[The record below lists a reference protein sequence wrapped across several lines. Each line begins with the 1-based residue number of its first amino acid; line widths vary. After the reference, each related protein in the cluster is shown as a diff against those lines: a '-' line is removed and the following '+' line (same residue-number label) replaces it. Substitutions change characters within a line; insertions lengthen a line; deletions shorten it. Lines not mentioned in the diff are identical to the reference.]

1 MISLADVSQIR
12 DEMNDQLPDSLS
24 DQSTFEGFSGKPDIE
39 VDVAGNI
46 TLNSPVANLD
56 KFWRAPAGFAS
67 LVDHAVSSLVNAHD
81 LEQMREVVLGLDG
94 VIDNK
99 ELIGSL
105 SKAVT
110 DLDLG
115 PAENPEDTLKLYDLV
130 PEAWV
135 GPEGRQAEA
144 HRIGEYIAVSVVS
157 VWTKMIRQRLAERKL
172 S

>member
-1 MISLADVSQIR
+1 MSFLAAVSQIR
-12 DEMNDQLPDSLS
+12 DEMNDQLPDRLS
-24 DQSTFEGFSGKPDIE
+24 DQAAFEGFSGKADIE
-39 VDVAGNI
+39 VDETGDIAF
-46 TLNSPVANLD
+46 NSPVCKSD
-56 KFWRAPAGFAS
+56 KFWRAPAGFAA
-67 LVDHAVSSLVNAHD
+67 LVDHAVTSLVNAHD
-81 LEQMREVVLGLDG
+81 LDQMRDVVLGIDG
-94 VIDNK
+94 VIDSK

-105 SKAVT
+105 SRAVT

-135 GPEGRQAEA
+135 GPDGRQAEA
-144 HRIGEYIAVSVVS
+144 QRIGEYIAVSVVS